1 MFTPVFSTGSG
12 RKISTLCLSFCLVR
26 SVPTTPGLPNQTWGS
41 SVCAIVTLSLYR
53 KRKYHGISKTLEEEK
68 KKDVLG
74 ARLAYERLCPSEM
87 GRAGQGSEEEEP
99 KGANYAS
106 AIPTLTSAPHL
117 SGRLGVS
124 RSP

>member
-1 MFTPVFSTGSG
+1 MKKKEEEEEKEQ
-12 RKISTLCLSFCLVR
+12 RKKE
-26 SVPTTPGLPNQTWGS
+26 
-41 SVCAIVTLSLYR
+41 R
-53 KRKYHGISKTLEEEK
+53 KRKKI
-68 KKDVLG
+68 VLG

-106 AIPTLTSAPHL
+106 AILTLTSAPHL